1 MRKLIKIFSII
12 IILLIISVLV
22 TPYIFRGKLLSMT
35 KQEINNNLKAE
46 VNFSNFSVSLIQ
58 NFPDFTISL
67 SDLEIVGEEQF
78 SQDTLVAVKNLSAT
92 VDIMSVFSGESIDI
106 KEIMIHSPRIHL
118 LTTQDGSVNYD
129 IMISSEE
136 DSIIEDTSSSSF
148 DLQLQKIHITQ
159 AYIEYNDKPYDMY
172 ALMED
177 LNIEISG
184 DFTDASTILQT
195 ITTIGACTYKMDGI
209 PYLSRSAIDLTAN
222 IEAHFE
228 DEKYTLRDNVMH
240 INALELAYDGWLQFI
255 GDDIDMDFSFSTTQ
269 TEFKH
274 ILSLIPALYTEDF
287 NDIETSG
294 KIALKGAIKGLYSET
309 PEIYPAFDM
318 QLRVNEGSFQYPD
331 LPKSVTDINAEL
343 DISSP
348 SEDLN
353 DMVINLKKFT
363 VQFAENPFSMT
374 FLMKTPMTDPYMKAG
389 MKGHIDLKSMKNF
402 IPLDSTKME
411 GIIET
416 DIEFASLLSDIEQEN
431 FDNITAL
438 GKLAITDFSYF
449 DPDYTD
455 GIFISKLKSV
465 FSPQF
470 VYLEQCDIKMG
481 ASDMSFSGRLENF
494 IPYMLADETIKGSLS
509 FSSHYLDAADFMDE
523 TDTTTVEQDSLSE
536 PYEIIEIPG
545 NINFVLETSIDR
557 LLYDTYDI
565 KNFRGTLIIKDRTIT
580 LENNTMNTLE
590 GSIVMNGFYTTP
602 ENGTPK
608 ALFELDITDID
619 LAQSYLTFN
628 TIQKLAPI
636 VEYMHGT
643 VSTKLTFNSDLQQ
656 DFMPVLSSLN
666 GSGMLSSNSIK
677 LENSQL
683 QTIIVEK
690 LKQTQYKSI
699 QTEDLAMFFTIN
711 NGAIEIQPFQ
721 TNFAGNTAIIE
732 GKSGLDQSLD
742 YTIALEIPKEK
753 MGSEAQSVVQSLS
766 AQAQQKNIAIPEND
780 VVQLTLLVGGSMTK
794 PTVKPVFGNITSHAF
809 NSIKGQVQ
817 EKIQAEQE
825 RLKQKAEDEVA
836 AARKKAEAEAAR
848 KKAEAEKKAQEEL
861 AKKKAEA
868 QKKIDEK
875 KDEAKDEVKDKTK
888 DAMKNILG
896 R

>member
-1 MRKLIKIFSII
+1 MRKFFKIFSII

-78 SQDTLVAVKNLSAT
+78 SQDTLLAVKNLSAT

-118 LTTQDGSVNYD
+118 LTAQDSSVNYD
-129 IMISSEE
+129 IMMSSEE
-136 DSIIEDTSSSSF
+136 DSVVEDSSSSSF
-148 DLQLQKIHITQ
+148 ELQLQKIHITQ
-159 AYIEYNDKPYDMY
+159 AYIEYDDSPYDMY
-172 ALMED
+172 ALVED
-177 LNIEISG
+177 LNMEISG

-228 DEKYTLRDNVMH
+228 DEKYTLRNNIMH

-255 GDDIDMDFSFSTTQ
+255 GDDMNMDFSFSTTQ

-287 NDIETSG
+287 NDIQTSG

-309 PEIYPAFDM
+309 PETYPAFDM
-318 QLRVNEGSFQYPD
+318 QLRVDEGSFQYPD

-348 SEDLN
+348 SDNLN

-374 FLMKTPMTDPYMKAG
+374 FFMKTPMTDPYMKAG
-389 MKGHIDLKSMKNF
+389 MKGHINLKSMKDF

-438 GKLAITDFSYF
+438 GKLAISDFSYF
-449 DPDYTD
+449 DPDFTD
-455 GIFISKLKSV
+455 GIFISKLKSI

-481 ASDMSFSGRLENF
+481 ASDVSLSGRLENF
-494 IPYMLADETIKGSLS
+494 IPYMLADETIKGTLT
-509 FSSHYLDAADFMDE
+509 FSSHYLDAGDFMDE
-523 TDTTTVEQDSLSE
+523 TDTTTVEEDTLSE
-536 PYEIIEIPG
+536 AYEIIEIPG
-545 NINFVLETSIDR
+545 NIDFVLETSIDR

-565 KNFRGTLIIKDRTIT
+565 KNFRGKVIIKDRTIT
-580 LENNTMNTLE
+580 LENSTMNTLD
-590 GSIVMNGFYTTP
+590 GSITMNGFYATP
-602 ENGTPK
+602 ENETPK
-608 ALFELDITDID
+608 ALFELDITEID

-628 TIQKLAPI
+628 TIQNLAPI
-636 VEYMHGT
+636 VEYMKGS

-666 GSGMLSSNSIK
+666 GSGMLSSSSIK

-699 QTEDLAMFFTIN
+699 KTEDLAMFFTIN

-721 TNFAGNTAIIE
+721 TAFGGNTAIIQ
-732 GKSGLDQSLD
+732 GKSGLDKSLD
-742 YTIALEIPKEK
+742 YTIALEIPKEN
-753 MGSEAQSVVQSLS
+753 MGTEAQSVVQSLS
-766 AQAQQKNIAIPEND
+766 AKAQEKNITIPEND
-780 VVQLTLLVGGSMTK
+780 VVQLTLLVGGSITK
-794 PTVKPVFGNITSHAF
+794 PTVKPVFGNITSVAF
-809 NSIKGQVQ
+809 NSIKSQAQ
-817 EKIQAEQE
+817 AKLQAEQE
-825 RLKQKAEDEVA
+825 RLKQKAEEEVA
-836 AARKKAEAEAAR
+836 AARKKAEV
-848 KKAEAEKKAQEEL
+848 EKKAQAEL
-861 AKKKAEA
+861 AKQKAQAEEKVE
-868 QKKIDEK
+868 QKKQ
-875 KDEAKDEVKDKTK
+875 EAKEEITDKTK